1 MNEPDNTEPD
11 DSALAKHAR
20 ELFDESVQ
28 ELDGETQS
36 RLTRGR
42 HRALE
47 QARGGVAHAGWLRW
61 SPVAVA
67 AVAATAVLIVWS
79 PDDRVDELP
88 RTVATDL
95 ELLLDEEEL
104 EMLEDLDVY
113 RWMALDATAEDAAQ
127 DDHVG

>member
-11 DSALAKHAR
+11 DGALARHAR
-20 ELFDESVQ
+20 QLFDESVQ
-28 ELDGETQS
+28 ELDAETQS
-36 RLTRGR
+36 RLNRSR

-47 QARGGVAHAGWLRW
+47 EARGGGAHAGWLRW
-61 SPVAVA
+61 TPVAVGAVA
-67 AVAATAVLIVWS
+67 AVVAVIVWS
-79 PDDRVDELP
+79 PGDRVDELP

-104 EMLEDLDVY
+104 EMLEDLDFY